1 MGQRG
6 KVRENYRLT
15 GGFTLRG
22 HGGLASL
29 RLNKESVI
37 NNRKALTVETPGI
50 L

>member
-6 KVRENYRLT
+6 KFRENYRLT
-15 GGFTLRG
+15 GGFTLRE

-29 RLNKESVI
+29 RNKESVI